1 MVCRVRV
8 EVELERMLLAVPPGL
23 TVGVVRGRRAGGG
36 G

>member
-8 EVELERMLLAVPPGL
+8 EGERTLLAGPWGSA
-23 TVGVVRGRRAGGG
+23 VGVVRGSRAGGG